1 MTFQVDLNSDLGES
15 FGAWKTGNDAEI
27 LRYISSANVA
37 CGYHAGDPVVMEKT
51 VRIAVEKG
59 VAVGAHPGYPD
70 LQGFG
75 RRKMSLPPDTVT
87 QMVTYQLGALDAFLR
102 PYGKKLQHVSPH
114 GAMGNSCQYDREL
127 SSAICKAVANF
138 DPSIIVFYCA
148 GAVLGE
154 EARNYGLQSKCEIFA
169 DRAYLDDLCLVPRSQ
184 PGAMITDE
192 NLAIERCIQMVKEG
206 TVQTLS
212 GKTVEI
218 AGDTLCVH
226 GDGPKALEFVRKIR
240 SAFEESGI
248 TIRNFQ

>member
-1 MTFQVDLNSDLGES
+1 MDYRVDLNSDLGES

-27 LRYISSANVA
+27 LKFISSANVA
-37 CGYHAGDPVVMEKT
+37 CGYHAGDPVVMNKT
-51 VRIAVEKG
+51 VKMAMENG

-75 RRKMSLPPDTVT
+75 RRKMSLPADTVT
-87 QMVTYQLGALDAFLR
+87 QMVRYQLGALEAFLR

-114 GAMGNSCQYDREL
+114 GALGNSCQYDREL
-127 SSAICKAVANF
+127 SAAICRAVADY
-138 DPSIIVFYCA
+138 DPSVIVYYCA

-154 EARNYGLQSKCEIFA
+154 VAAEFGLETKCEIFA
-169 DRAYLDDLCLVPRSQ
+169 DRAYLDDLCLVPRAQ

-192 NLAIERCIQMVKEG
+192 NLAIERCIRMVREG
-206 TVQTLS
+206 TVETIS

-226 GDGPKALEFVRKIR
+226 GDGPKALEFVSRIRAAFTENGIEIR
-240 SAFEESGI
+240 SF
-248 TIRNFQ
+248 R